1 MSGAEEVNTVD
12 NIYATEY
19 VDYGACGDPLDVESQ
34 EPIHAGQAGPG
45 GYARLVGRD
54 GDVNIGMSD
63 TRRRRILGTLS
74 YGFHTL
80 IGMRAWKLIA
90 LFFTT
95 YIFTF
100 MFFGC
105 IVYLTQISGKAEY
118 RGVDNYFDAVIF
130 VGYTMTTVGF
140 GNQYPHAA
148 DASIVPLL
156 TVLLSLLLD
165 AFWLGIIFARIS
177 SPRPLRHTILFSK
190 YAVVNMQPGDVHNTL
205 RFRFINLRVNYPWID
220 LVVTLRLATWDPLK
234 QAMRMRRLEL
244 SNECEPF
251 MDIPW
256 TVEHEIT
263 PESPLMLLLAQPDS
277 FSGQRGEI
285 IIELDGQDPLTGN
298 CMKTRFSYI
307 ADEIYRD
314 HELVNIL
321 TLGGKNNMEYRADLT
336 QFHAIKPMGGTPR
349 NTPRINPNSPRG
361 PRPGTPRGGAADRLR
376 KSQEVC
382 GIEEPLL
389 KKKEQPATAEE
400 EQVVRGMRPITE
412 EQPKPDLPPQV

>member
-1 MSGAEEVNTVD
+1 
-12 NIYATEY
+12 
-19 VDYGACGDPLDVESQ
+19 VEHG
-34 EPIHAGQAGPG
+34 EPSHQGQAGPG

-54 GDVNIGMSD
+54 GDVNIGMAD

-95 YIFTF
+95 YILTF
-100 MFFGC
+100 MTFGL
-105 IVYLTQISGKAEY
+105 IVYITQISGKAEY

-190 YAVVNMQPGDVHNTL
+190 FAVVNTIPGDAHNTL
-205 RFRFINLRVNYPWID
+205 RFRFTNLRVQYPWID
-220 LVVTLRLATWDPLK
+220 LQLSLRLATWDPNT
-234 QAMRMRRLEL
+234 QNIRMRTLDI
-244 SNECEPF
+244 SNEAAPF

-256 TVEHEIT
+256 VVEHEIT
-263 PESPLMLLLAQPDS
+263 PESPLYLLLTQPDT
-277 FSGQRGEI
+277 FSGQRGEVI
-285 IIELDGQDPLTGN
+285 VELDGQDPLTGN

-321 TLGGKNNMEYRADLT
+321 RLGGKDNMEYRADLT
-336 QFHAIKPMGGTPR
+336 QFHSIQPIGSPIGTPR
-349 NTPRINPNSPRG
+349 ATPRFSPRL
-361 PRPGTPRGGAADRLR
+361 PSPNHGGG
-376 KSQEVC
+376 VN
-382 GIEEPLL
+382 EPLL
-389 KKKEQPATAEE
+389 KTEPSGDQ
-400 EQVVRGMRPITE
+400 EQVVKGM
-412 EQPKPDLPPQV
+412 KPVAEDSTNQV